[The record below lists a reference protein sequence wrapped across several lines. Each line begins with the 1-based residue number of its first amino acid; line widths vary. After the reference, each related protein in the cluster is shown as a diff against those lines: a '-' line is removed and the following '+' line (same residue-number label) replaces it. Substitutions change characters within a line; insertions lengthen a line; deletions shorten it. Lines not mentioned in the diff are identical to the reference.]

1 VAAWRVVHVPEALPL
16 ELAAASMFHSLTAH
30 YLAHDVGNLGP
41 SVTCLVY
48 SASGGIG
55 QLLVQIG
62 AQLGATIYATTSSE
76 AKAQVARDRGAT
88 AAFLYDDGRFA
99 DAVRALTGG
108 RGVGDHP
115 SFVDDGHFR
124 IDPKRPDAGAQE

>member
-16 ELAAASMFHSLTAH
+16 ELAAASMFHGLTAH

-55 QLLVQIG
+55 RLLVQIG
-62 AQLGATIYATTSSE
+62 AQLGATIYATTSTESE
-76 AKAQVARDRGAT
+76 SA
-88 AAFLYDDGRFA
+88 
-99 DAVRALTGG
+99 GG
-108 RGVGDHP
+108 
-115 SFVDDGHFR
+115 S
-124 IDPKRPDAGAQE
+124 